1 MTIINLAG
9 KLYSDQTGGFSVTSN
24 QGNLYVVIFY
34 TVDGNHIKSY
44 PIKSWHRNDLLKAY
58 VEVYSY
64 IRIRG
69 YHPQLHKLDNETS
82 RDI

>member
-1 MTIINLAG
+1 MEITNLTG
-9 KLYSDQTGGFSVTSN
+9 NLYSDHIGHLPVTSS
-24 QGNLYVVIFY
+24 QGNCYVVIFY
-34 TVDGNHIKSY
+34 NVDGNHIKSY